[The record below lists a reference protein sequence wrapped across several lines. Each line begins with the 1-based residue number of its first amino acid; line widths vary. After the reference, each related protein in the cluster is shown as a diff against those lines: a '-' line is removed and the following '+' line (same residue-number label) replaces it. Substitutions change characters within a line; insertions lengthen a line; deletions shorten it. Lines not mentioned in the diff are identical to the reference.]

1 MKKKLDEKSQ
11 SGEKTYVYRWR
22 RLYRVSAAD
31 MTEFR
36 QIVGMKS
43 RLILF
48 EFALIRVTDAV
59 KSLLLHLQEYGNNE
73 Q

>member
-36 QIVGMKS
+36 QIVGLNSS

-48 EFALIRVTDAV
+48 EFALIRVVVPELSALERLI
-59 KSLLLHLQEYGNNE
+59 S
-73 Q
+73 